1 MKINHFIKEFLLKRL
16 LPSELFVMIF
26 TPVRK
31 CHKSIK
37 DPSLPLD
44 SDQRVSRLALK
55 WRRTLLTD
63 YHFNLALEN
72 LLMINKAYHMMRKVK
87 GIIGDEATDD
97 EYLKVWR
104 FRFWAEGVKG
114 VKGVEVI
121 YNHHTHDQEP
131 QTMISIF
138 YRLQSILL
146 FNHILYIDLFE
157 LNLF

>member
-16 LPSELFVMIF
+16 LPSKLFVMIF

-55 WRRTLLTD
+55 WRGTLSD
-63 YHFNLALEN
+63 YYFYLALEN

-114 VKGVEVI
+114 VKVK
-121 YNHHTHDQEP
+121 YNHHTHDQEA

-146 FNHILYIDLFE
+146 FNHILYINLFE